1 MNGLSTT
8 NWFFALV
15 LCVPCTAQNEGN
27 NVFGP
32 DHILLVDIDFYS
44 PSYWNELL
52 TEYNGEQNYIPAAI
66 TIATEVD
73 TTTLDSVGIRL
84 KGNSSMNHP
93 GNKKPFKVDFNRF
106 ISGQAYDLLKKLN
119 FNNGFKDPTFA
130 REKVFLDLCEDAGVL
145 APRATY
151 AEVRYNGEA
160 WGFYT
165 VVEQID
171 DQFLDRSIGD
181 DEGMLFKAGSN
192 FGPGSDE
199 PSLVYEGPDASDYG
213 DAYELKMNESDDWS
227 DFIGFIEFI
236 NTASDEQFEN
246 ELGDHLDLQ
255 AYLRSAALDNLFAN
269 LDSYTLSARNY
280 YLYQNTTL
288 GRWQWIKWDCN
299 ETFGSYAFGVPGNMT
314 ELDVEFDG
322 GNYDRPLLERILA
335 NENLKNA
342 YLAEMCELRELY
354 FNSEY
359 LDPRLDAIQ
368 ALIQS
373 AVYNDDNKMYSNTH
387 FAANFDNN
395 LNTGGP
401 GGGGGPGGSLYGL
414 HSFVADRSAFVA
426 NEVDCTGL
434 GTSELSDRQPFAV
447 YPNPTDGRVTLAWNA
462 SGEYPTIE
470 VYDLRGQL
478 VHTINT
484 ASRQSS
490 CDLNLLPGLYV
501 LNCPEWGT
509 DAAVKLH
516 ITP

>member
-1 MNGLSTT
+1 MTRILTLL
-8 NWFFALV
+8 AAA
-15 LCVPCTAQNEGN
+15 LCVAQASAQTEGN

-32 DHILLVDIDFYS
+32 EHILHVDINFYS

-52 TEYNGEQNYIPAAI
+52 TEYDGEQNYIPAAI

-130 REKVFLDLCEDAGVL
+130 REKVFLDLCEDAGIL
-145 APRATY
+145 APRATF

-165 VVEQID
+165 VVEQVD

-181 DEGMLFKAGSN
+181 DDGMLFKAGSN

-199 PSLVYEGPDASDYG
+199 ASLVYEGPDASDYG

-288 GRWQWIKWDCN
+288 GRWQWIKRDCN
-299 ETFGSYAFGVPGNMT
+299 ETFGSYAMGVPGDMT
-314 ELDVEFDG
+314 ELGVEFDG

-373 AVYNDDNKMYSNTH
+373 ACTATTTRCTPTPTSQPTS
-387 FAANFDNN
+387 
-395 LNTGGP
+395 TTT
-401 GGGGGPGGSLYGL
+401 STR
-414 HSFVADRSAFVA
+414 ADREVAEVPAAHSTACTPSWPIEAFVA

-434 GTSELSDRQPFAV
+434 GTSGLSDQQPFAV
-447 YPNPTDGRVTLAWNA
+447 YPNPTNGRVTLAWNA
-462 SGEYPTIE
+462 TGERPTIE
-470 VYDLRGQL
+470 VYDLRRPIGAHHQ
-478 VHTINT
+478 
-484 ASRQSS
+484 
-490 CDLNLLPGLYV
+490 PGLTAIFLRPQPAPGVYV